1 MKARLPDFCFNFTL
15 HPSSLLF
22 RLPLSGE
29 HRVGDEV
36 FEVVVHPLGLSVRA
50 LLGEAEAFGDAAAA
64 EVFDGAV
71 NLDAVQAQ
79 TPEGVADEHA
89 ARLRHDAAALQVGR
103 EPVADVG
110 LAVRPVNVVV
120 ADAAGDAPAEEDERG
135 EALVFGVLPDVAAY
149 ELARVLDRVAL
160 RRPGHPLA

>member
-1 MKARLPDFCFNFTL
+1 
-15 HPSSLLF
+15 
-22 RLPLSGE
+22 
-29 HRVGDEV
+29 
-36 FEVVVHPLGLSVRA
+36 
-50 LLGEAEAFGDAAAA
+50 
-64 EVFDGAV
+64 
-71 NLDAVQAQ
+71 
-79 TPEGVADEHA
+79 HA

-120 ADAAGDAPAEEDERG
+120 ADAARDAPAEEDERG

-160 RRPGHPLA
+160 RRPGHPLPEVREVTADERRQLLGVALVHGPEFESLFDSVAEHLRRLPPPPAG